1 MLRLPFTYSLLGA
14 ILLPFS
20 LSASSPVGA
29 YWAFQTNEDPGEV
42 YSEAVSVNT
51 WPNGTPVFSRSGS
64 STGIFNNFGNSFT
77 AHNESIWVPGK
88 CLVWNTSASPSTGN
102 SFEVTLDATRVE
114 DFTVR
119 LKYRLNGVQSSGGNV
134 TAFSS
139 FEYRIG
145 SGAFTAISG
154 VDLSLSSGSSFNNI
168 WSADLSGLT
177 AIEDA
182 GMVTLRWNFPDLIQ
196 VAGKQIRLDDI
207 EIVGQYSNRA
217 RFLSEQNYN
226 VLFISID
233 DLKPMLGLYGDPVIQ
248 TPNLDRLAERGIA
261 FSNAHCQQAI
271 CNASRVSVMTGLRVD
286 ATKTWQLET
295 LFRDTVPDVVTLPQH
310 FAANGYTTYGIGKIY
325 HGPDEISQDVVNSW
339 PDGWINNESP
349 HKYYGIAAG
358 AEDAGDSMASSTD
371 AGVTDRNGSPVT
383 DQHYTDGLNSD
394 HAITKLADFGSDYRN
409 NGTPFFLALGF
420 FKPHLPFNC
429 PIEYWNLYNQYIVND
444 LDLSGYTGTKEAP
457 AGSLV
462 FAAPFAG
469 EPSSYS
475 DTPNPPTTFD
485 ASRLIHGYMA
495 CISYIDTLFGE
506 VLDALDAEGLADSTI
521 IVVWG
526 DHGWHLADHDGW
538 WAKHTNYE
546 QATRSPLIISVPGM
560 DALET
565 SGAVSHT
572 PMELVD
578 IYPTLVDLCG
588 LPEPSQPTGLDF
600 QGTSFLHLLEN
611 INQPWKKAAFSQ
623 YRRGYMRGDG
633 ITNTGGGMGY
643 TLRTERYRYTEW
655 WRTDGTEVVD
665 GIVQNYDEK
674 LYTTPEFVELYD
686 YAVDPGET
694 VNLAQDPSYSTIK
707 ADLQA
712 MLVGGDGWSLEVV
725 APPSDYPDTL
735 AEWKSRYMTAGY
747 SESDFDPEE
756 DPDGDQIKNLLEYA
770 LGTNPLN
777 ADIREFEFS
786 VNNGSFVMEYNHA
799 NNRTDVNLVAV
810 QAEDLSVS
818 AFSNPVSTSTI
829 GTFPNHLRKQVSVP
843 INQLPKSFF
852 RLEATTQ

>member
-1 MLRLPFTYSLLGA
+1 
-14 ILLPFS
+14 
-20 LSASSPVGA
+20 VGA
-29 YWAFQTNEDPGEV
+29 YWAFQTNGDPGDV
-42 YSEAVSVNT
+42 YSEAVSANT
-51 WPNGTPVFSRSGS
+51 WPNGTPVFSYSGS
-64 STGIFNNFGNSFT
+64 KTGVFNNFGNSFT
-77 AHNESIWVPGK
+77 AHNNSVWVPGK
-88 CLVWNTSASPSTGN
+88 CLVWNTSSSPTTGN

-114 DFTVR
+114 DFMVR
-119 LKYRLNGVQSSGGNV
+119 LKYRLNGVQSADGIV

-154 VDLSLSSGSSFNNI
+154 VDLSLSSGSSFDNI

-177 AIEDA
+177 AIENA
-182 GMVTLRWNFPDLIQ
+182 GTVTLRWSFPDLIQ
-196 VAGKQIRLDDI
+196 VSGKQIRLDDL
-207 EIVGQYSNRA
+207 EITGQYSNRV
-217 RFLSEQNYN
+217 RYLSEQNYN

-286 ATKTWQLET
+286 ATKTWKLET

-325 HGPDEISQDVVNSW
+325 HGPNATSQDVVNSW
-339 PDGWINNESP
+339 PDGWINNTSLK
-349 HKYYGIAAG
+349 KYYGVAAR
-358 AEDAGDSMASSTD
+358 AEDAGDNEASSTD
-371 AGVTDRNGSPVT
+371 AGVTDREGNPVT

-394 HAITKLADFGSDYRN
+394 HAITKLAEFGSEYRN

-429 PIEYWNLYNQYIVND
+429 PIEYWNLYNQYIAND
-444 LDLSGYTGTKEAP
+444 LDLSGYTGTKVAP
-457 AGSLV
+457 EGSLL
-462 FAAPFAG
+462 FTAPYAG

-475 DTPNPPTTFD
+475 DTPNPPTSLD

-495 CISYIDTLFGE
+495 CISYIDKLFGE

-560 DALET
+560 DDLET
-565 SGAVSHT
+565 SGVVSHT

-588 LPEPSQPTGLDF
+588 LPEPSQPTGLEF
-600 QGTSFLHLLEN
+600 QGTSFLHLLEDVS
-611 INQPWKKAAFSQ
+611 QPWKKAAFSQ
-623 YRRGYMRGDG
+623 YRRNISGSGIINRGS
-633 ITNTGGGMGY
+633 GMGY

-655 WRTDGTEVVD
+655 WRTDGTELAD
-665 GIVQNYDEK
+665 GIVLDYDEK
-674 LYTTPEFVELYD
+674 LYTSPEFVELYD
-686 YAVDPGET
+686 YTADPGET
-694 VNLAQDPSYSTIK
+694 KNLAEDPNYSGIRSEL
-707 ADLQA
+707 AA
-712 MLVGGDGWSLEVV
+712 MMDGGNGWALETV
-725 APPSDYPDTL
+725 APPISYPSTL
-735 AEWKSRYMTAGY
+735 NTWSTRYKTAEYDMT
-747 SESDFDPEE
+747 DFEVAA
-756 DPDGDQIKNLLEYA
+756 DPDKDGASNLMEYA
-770 LGTNPLN
+770 MGTHPLLPTADLLISRVEEGNLILQYDQALG
-777 ADIREFEFS
+777 
-786 VNNGSFVMEYNHA
+786 
-799 NNRTDVNLVAV
+799 RTDVSLSLL
-810 QAEDLSVS
+810 QATAPGAFQS
-818 AFSNPVSTSTI
+818 A
-829 GTFPNHLRKQVSVP
+829 
-843 INQLPKSFF
+843 NQLSATSVGTLSNRERMQFSFPIENVPKSFF
-852 RLEATTQ
+852 RLQATTP